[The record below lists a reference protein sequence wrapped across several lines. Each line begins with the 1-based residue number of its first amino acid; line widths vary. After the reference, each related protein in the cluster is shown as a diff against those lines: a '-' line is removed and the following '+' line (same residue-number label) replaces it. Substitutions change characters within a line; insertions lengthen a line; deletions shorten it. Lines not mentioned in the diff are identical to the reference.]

1 LLGGIWPIFPIIFLS
16 LRVTGIALAICTV
29 AGVPIGAILG
39 LTRIPGR
46 RLVTAILYTGMG
58 LPPVVV
64 GLFVYLLLSRSGPL
78 GALGWLFTPR
88 AMILAQAVISFP
100 LVTGLTMTAIQSVDP
115 SFRQQMRA
123 LGATRLQ
130 EIWALLREAR
140 LGVVAGIV
148 AAFGSI
154 ISEVGAVMLVGGN
167 IAGKTRVRPPPS
179 CSTPARASSSP
190 PSSELILLALA
201 FLANL
206 AMRVQR
212 PLRMSTAFRLEAVR
226 QRYAGRTVLDLKP
239 WKCVGE
245 ILAWWAPARQVHL
258 PAPAE
263 LPGAADGRKDLATKA
278 TDGSARRWSCA
289 AR

>member
-1 LLGGIWPIFPIIFLS
+1 MSGLFGEGVWNDLLPIIFLS

-167 IAGKTRVRPPPS
+167 IAGKTRVLTTAIVLNTRQGEFQ
-179 CSTPARASSSP
+179 PAI
-190 PSSELILLALA
+190 LLGVILLALA

-206 AMRVQR
+206 AM
-212 PLRMSTAFRLEAVR
+212 LRL
-226 QRYAGRTVLDLKP
+226 QGRS
-239 WKCVGE
+239 G
-245 ILAWWAPARQVHL
+245 
-258 PAPAE
+258 
-263 LPGAADGRKDLATKA
+263 
-278 TDGSARRWSCA
+278 
-289 AR
+289 